1 MRFVLSS
8 RRRGASGLIAAGA
21 VLLGG
26 FRMPAATQDAC
37 PGNDRVRQ
45 ALASLQH
52 ALQIVDSLE
61 DYHAVGARIQEVIEQ
76 LDEGL
81 GVQTSSSG
89 R

>member
-26 FRMPAATQDAC
+26 FRMPAAIEDAG
-37 PGNDRVRQ
+37 PGDDRVRQ
-45 ALASLQH
+45 ALASLQQ

-61 DYHAVGARIQEVIEQ
+61 DCHVIGARLQEVIE
-76 LDEGL
+76 LLEERL
-81 GVQTSSSG
+81 GEEPGSPGS
-89 R
+89 